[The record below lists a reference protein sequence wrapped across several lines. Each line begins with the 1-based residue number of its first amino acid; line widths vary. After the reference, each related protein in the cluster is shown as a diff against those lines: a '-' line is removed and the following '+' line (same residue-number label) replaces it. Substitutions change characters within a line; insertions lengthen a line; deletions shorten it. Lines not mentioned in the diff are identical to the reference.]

1 MVSLEYFLT
10 SVLSQSRF
18 SNHVCTVTP
27 FFYIYLYENFLDKS
41 KYADIE
47 GVSYCLGL
55 ISLSLGG
62 PGEWRALNVPS
73 SNSYIVDHE
82 MGNIFEEK
90 YKTPKLSFF
99 IVPAIISCKHKIL
112 LCNSQIV

>member
-1 MVSLEYFLT
+1 MISLEYFLT
-10 SVLSQSRF
+10 SILSQSRF

-27 FFYIYLYENFLDKS
+27 FFHIYLYENFLDKS
-41 KYADIE
+41 KYADVE
-47 GVSYCLGL
+47 GVSYSLGL

-62 PGEWRALNVPS
+62 LGEWRALNVPS

-82 MGNIFEEK
+82 MGNVFEEK
-90 YKTPKLSFF
+90 CKTPKLSFS
-99 IVPAIISCKHKIL
+99 IVPAIISGKRKML